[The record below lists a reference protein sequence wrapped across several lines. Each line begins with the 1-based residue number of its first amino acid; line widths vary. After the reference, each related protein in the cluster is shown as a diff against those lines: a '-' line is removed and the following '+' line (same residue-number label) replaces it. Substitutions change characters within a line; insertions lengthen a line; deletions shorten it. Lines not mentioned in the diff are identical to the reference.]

1 MSAPHWSA
9 SKRSEDVHWSASKR
23 SEDAEGL
30 QLPESIDRFFLLQLW
45 SFLLEEGLSLD
56 AAPDDAAPGVSVGN
70 WLGRRRLLLPV
81 EDSLELLRRLTGDAS
96 SSETSKPAASTSGSF
111 PPDLFLF
118 PPPVG
123 DDSIRPMLWLSSKL
137 SLSKPDV
144 TVDMV
149 EKDEEEE
156 GVDCQI
162 RW

>member
-1 MSAPHWSA
+1 MSAP
-9 SKRSEDVHWSASKR
+9 HWSASKR

-111 PPDLFLF
+111 PPDLFF
-118 PPPVG
+118 PPIVG